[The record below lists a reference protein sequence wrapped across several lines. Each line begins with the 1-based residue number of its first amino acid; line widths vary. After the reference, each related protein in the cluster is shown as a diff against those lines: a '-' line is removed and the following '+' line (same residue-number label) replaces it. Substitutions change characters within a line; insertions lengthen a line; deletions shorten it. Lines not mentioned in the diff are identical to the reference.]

1 MAITVDTLKF
11 FQSERM
17 TDFEDGGGQMTA
29 TEIVSGASNQIFDD
43 LSDVDFAAG
52 DVSLRKLYA
61 AVTSADT
68 DKFLDAGVVLA
79 ARPTNS
85 SVSVILT
92 TTGSYFDERAAIQDY
107 IESYLVRG
115 PRYAAWLYG
124 TQMIGSRVLSLF
136 GRVEDEPPAV
146 NTTLVLVEFTNT
158 NQTTESYSQ
167 YVRIARVVA
176 NSVQTFTRTE
186 GSSVITYQR
195 RVMVVELSEDLRNT
209 YHGADV
215 QQDDGIATLASIYGV
230 VVADAVRYFGARPL
244 VAEATQG
251 DLTVY
256 ADGIYERIVP
266 VAQTETPYL
275 DYNAASDRT
284 LVYPGSENTLS
295 FSIADAFSPNFA
307 FSVGRAVV
315 PGSLSI
321 AISGGTLVD
330 DGGDVLSG
338 STAVATIN
346 YSTGRITFTSSS
358 PTYLGTKTVT
368 FQPAA
373 SLVRPTSS
381 AGLPVEES
389 TRYRVYVVNLQPAPQ
404 RGTLVVDYLSQGNWY
419 RLSDAG
425 AGVLR
430 GASDS
435 YGTGTINFSTGSV
448 SLTLGALPDVYSNII
463 FQWASGTD
471 ALTTPETLS
480 ATVQLFATTTFLVA
494 NSLTLTYGA
503 VVLTD
508 QGDGTFT
515 GAGGSATINYVTGDI
530 VLALNTLPDVDS
542 TVVLSG
548 DRYLSAATYTE
559 TYTPTPVN
567 GVITVTLENTSVT
580 AGSVQVSFIR
590 RGTSGTGQTFQ
601 QSVLAQDDGAGGW
614 LNGIAGAIN
623 YSAGTFTL
631 DISGTIADYV
641 AINGTTWSGAS
652 GWTYVDSAW
661 TSVWIPALNPGR
673 WQAASNLTGG
683 VLFGSVFVGYRTGA
697 TDEAFSEDLTVTTLT
712 MALKSTNGAS
722 LVSSALR
729 FTLGGRTYYDLL
741 GNLYYGF
748 DPVTGSGTA
757 AGTIDLQTGQM
768 NLTDWPD
775 GSGKTL
781 VIQSRVE
788 RLAYAPATLAW
799 FRVASAP
806 VATNSFSFRVSVN
819 DSAESV
825 LEASAD
831 AQGVIS
837 GVVVSPDLGN
847 VRAYGRL
854 DYQTGTVMVYFGEW
868 VDATGQTG
876 QPWYDADLINDDG
889 DILYPKPVLLDTLL
903 YNAVSYANLPLD
915 SSIIGLDPVRM
926 PSDGRVP
933 ILRDGQLALVHHTDT
948 INLADLSPTLEID
961 CGRERLYRVAIF
973 DDNGAQLPS
982 SFYTVDRENGVVTMV
997 ADLNLTGYPSPYV
1010 LHHTIGDLSVILDA
1024 DLSGQIALTKALS
1037 HTFPANTSLISSVLY
1052 TGTLQARYTNLFAQ
1066 STWTS
1071 VWSDALIG
1079 SEPLAQY
1086 NDLAYPIQVTNAGA
1100 YKDRILIKFTSSS
1113 TFQGIGENL
1122 GIIGT
1127 GDTSG
1132 NFAPVNP
1139 LTGLPYFTIDYR
1151 GWGAGWSTGNCLRF
1165 NVISANTPVDVIRA
1179 VQPSSPTGQDDTV
1192 QLLFIGNVDA

>member
-1 MAITVDTLKF
+1 MAITVETLKF

-17 TDFEDGGGQMTA
+17 TDFEDGGGLMTA

-52 DVSLRKLYA
+52 DVSLRKIYA
-61 AVTSADT
+61 AVTSSDT
-68 DKFLDAGVVLA
+68 DKYLDAGVVLA

-85 SVSVILT
+85 NVSVLLT
-92 TTGSYFDERAAIQDY
+92 STGSYFDERDAIQDY
-107 IESYLVRG
+107 LESYLVRG

-124 TQMIGSRVLSLF
+124 TQMVGSRVLLLF
-136 GRVEDEPPAV
+136 GRVADDPPAV
-146 NTTLVLVEFTNT
+146 NTTLVLVEFTDI

-167 YVRIARVVA
+167 YVRIARVVE

-186 GSSVITYQR
+186 GTSVITYQR
-195 RVMVVELSEDLRNT
+195 RIMVVELTEDLRAT
-209 YHGADV
+209 YHGAEV
-215 QQDDGIATLASIYGV
+215 QQSDAISTLAAIYGV

-275 DYNAASDRT
+275 DYNAASERT
-284 LVYPGSENTLS
+284 LVYPGSASTLA

-321 AISGGTLVD
+321 TISGGTLVD

-346 YSTGRITFTSSS
+346 YSTGLITFASSS

-373 SLVRPTSS
+373 AFVRPTNS
-381 AGLPVEES
+381 AGLPIEES
-389 TRYRVYVVNLQPAPQ
+389 TRYRVYVTNLKPIPQ

-425 AGVLR
+425 NGILAG
-430 GASDS
+430 AAES
-435 YGTGTINFSTGSV
+435 YGTGTVNFSTGSV
-448 SLTLGALPDVYSNII
+448 SLTLGALPDVYSTII
-463 FQWASGTD
+463 FQWASGAD
-471 ALTTPETLS
+471 ALATPETT
-480 ATVQLFATTTFLVA
+480 TVVFRLNAESFPLDPGT
-494 NSLTLTYGA
+494 LTLTRGA
-503 VVLTD
+503 TVLTD

-515 GAGGSATINYVTGDI
+515 GAGGSATINYATGEID
-530 VLALNTLPDVDS
+530 LTLDTLPNLNS
-542 TVVLSG
+542 TITLAG
-548 DRYLSAATYTE
+548 DRFLESFAYVEVVS
-559 TYTPTPVN
+559 PTPVA
-567 GVITVTLENTSVT
+567 GVITVTLLEEDLVPGSLFVTYNRRAMDAFQNSFYERIVVNDDGIGGWSGGVTGTVDYEN
-580 AGSVQVSFIR
+580 GSFILDTNGDISEYFR
-590 RGTSGTGQTFQ
+590 PSATSWVNVNGWGLSGTTRV
-601 QSVLAQDDGAGGW
+601 SVPIATMVALGMEIDTVLSGGEIDGDA
-614 LNGIAGAIN
+614 
-623 YSAGTFTL
+623 T
-631 DISGTIADYV
+631 V
-641 AINGTTWSGAS
+641 M
-652 GWTYVDSAW
+652 
-661 TSVWIPALNPGR
+661 
-673 WQAASNLTGG
+673 
-683 VLFGSVFVGYRTGA
+683 YRTA
-697 TDEAFSEDLTVTTLT
+697 STTESFSDDWTITALSVN
-712 MALKSTNGAS
+712 LKSTNGTQLLDGS
-722 LVSSALR
+722 LR

-748 DPVTGSGTA
+748 DPLTGSGTP
-757 AGTIDLQTGQM
+757 AGTLDRTTGQATITAWADASSSSM
-768 NLTDWPD
+768 
-775 GSGKTL
+775 
-781 VIQSRVE
+781 VIQSRIE
-788 RLAYAPATLAW
+788 RLAYSPATSAW

-806 VATNSFSFRVSVN
+806 VATESFSFRVSIN
-819 DSAESV
+819 DSVQTV

-831 AQGVIS
+831 DQGVIS
-837 GVVVSPDLGN
+837 GTAVSSSFGTVDAHG
-847 VRAYGRL
+847 YL

-868 VDATGQTG
+868 VDAAGVTGE
-876 QPWYDADLINDDG
+876 PWYHADLVNDDG
-889 DILYPKPVLLDTLL
+889 DILHPKPVLLDTLL

-933 ILRDGQLALVHHTDT
+933 ILRDGQLALVHHTAT
-948 INLADLSPTLEID
+948 INLQSLSPTQEID

-973 DDNGAQLPS
+973 DDNDAQLPS
-982 SFYTVDRENGVVTMV
+982 SFYTVNREDGLVTMV

-1010 LHHTIGDLSVILDA
+1010 LYHTIGDLSVILDA

-1052 TGTLQARYTNLFAQ
+1052 TGTLQARYTSLFAQ

-1071 VWSDALIG
+1071 VWSDTLIG

-1113 TFQGIGENL
+1113 AFQGIGENL

-1139 LTGLPYFTIDYR
+1139 LTGLPYFTLDYR
-1151 GWGAGWSTGNCLRF
+1151 GWGSGWATGNCLRF